1 MACKTIDNVHS
12 TLLEKGLIDSKF
24 NIIGNTEDV
33 FPYIDSLNQYGK
45 EKYGVKEDLI
55 STKTIPARL
64 GKSASVKVF
73 YNQEVGQQID
83 RIKDNPN
90 LYSSKFNTKENEVQA
105 TMKIVD
111 VLNNFKRNKFEKS
124 KKQGWINDLS

>member
-33 FPYIDSLNQYGK
+33 FPYIDFLNQYGK

-64 GKSASVKVF
+64 GKSATVKIV

-83 RIKDNPN
+83 RIKDNP
-90 LYSSKFNTKENEVQA
+90 
-105 TMKIVD
+105 D
-111 VLNNFKRNKFEKS
+111 
-124 KKQGWINDLS
+124 

>member
-33 FPYIDSLNQYGK
+33 FPYIDFLNQYGK

-55 STKTIPARL
+55 STRTIPARL
-64 GKSASVKVF
+64 GRSATVKVF

-83 RIKDNPN
+83 KIKDNPD
-90 LYSSKFNTKENEVQA
+90 LYSSKFNTEDEYLNSGATEEDFFEDLQDKFGNEE
-105 TMKIVD
+105 IPLGD
-111 VLNNFKRNKFEKS
+111 N
-124 KKQGWINDLS
+124 